1 MKKLKRKI
9 PGSIEWSG
17 YKDDLDVRHAHKL
30 FFGKPISEV
39 QQYFGGT
46 QSIER
51 ADELLFMPRQAF
63 QYCVFAFADFV
74 LSDKAI
80 GDPDSASPFLRL
92 LVNAAEPID
101 GSTATPAELRR
112 AEIDALV
119 RALGPVGMARFLQQ
133 FDFGYGDY
141 TADRDRILGNPTVDD
156 LVTELEHRNRSSKD
170 TLA

>member
-30 FFGKPISEV
+30 FFGNPISEV

-63 QYCVFAFADFV
+63 QYYVFAFAEFV
-74 LSDKAI
+74 LSDQAI

-92 LVNAAEPID
+92 RVAREERDSGSVAQVYSELLPIVEYVASHQSAYD
-101 GSTATPAELRR
+101 
-112 AEIDALV
+112 
-119 RALGPVGMARFLQQ
+119 
-133 FDFGYGDY
+133 
-141 TADRDRILGNPTVDD
+141 ADRNIYGSFEELADKLRTLC
-156 LVTELEHRNRSSKD
+156 VTG
-170 TLA
+170 

>member
-1 MKKLKRKI
+1 MRKSKRKI

-63 QYCVFAFADFV
+63 QYYVFAFANFV
-74 LSDKAI
+74 VSDGAI

-92 LVNAAEPID
+92 LVAREERD
-101 GSTATPAELRR
+101 SGSVAQVYSELLPAIEYV
-112 AEIDALV
+112 ASHQSTYD
-119 RALGPVGMARFLQQ
+119 
-133 FDFGYGDY
+133 
-141 TADRDRILGNPTVDD
+141 ADRNIYGSFEELAEKLHT
-156 LVTELEHRNRSSKD
+156 LCVTR
-170 TLA
+170 